1 MTGGTRVL
9 SSRLRRD
16 LGLSKKVSEI
26 LATRRV
32 SEIAKIEQTIH
43 GIVDCLLLYR
53 RSIFYGFDDYKV
65 LKRMIR
71 KIFHVGTFNVAE
83 VIGFWKD
90 FTSETFLRLTE
101 SKTEEKPKRSFRN
114 FFFELEEILA
124 LPESPLTKDDLRDL
138 GHLCNSRQLPCGGPR
153 EEQKALKA
161 LELINTTRFET
172 DRKTLADLREGAR
185 IIGKRCRKAG
195 SGPIRRAHLSMAA
208 SGSLYYSVKEGGRAQ
223 EMISAITPTLSHIPT
238 EDKEIVY
245 PLGVLTDKKGLQ
257 RWRTWCRETPFLAE
271 PERGFGDPSIETIG
285 GEVDLIK
292 LGFDEAIGD
301 QLLACALLEEQQ
313 AWSEEIPLRVLT
325 VREPGNK
332 ARIVTTGPWWA
343 YAIQQPL
350 AHVTRGYLASYP
362 PAEAGMSKTENA
374 WQFLRTIQQRRSSY
388 KDDFACLSSDLK
400 SATDSIPQDV
410 AKALLSGF
418 LAGLG
423 FYSPLGEICIEM
435 MGKPRLCMSEKT
447 DSIWSSVRGVFMGE
461 PLAKTLLTLAV
472 CSAEEV
478 AIRKYLGY
486 DFLKPVQ
493 ATWRSFATAGDDHI
507 AVGPVPYLKEITKQL
522 LAGGMIISPDK
533 HAYSTVA
540 VRYCERILD
549 VRQYRNTDW
558 TMEELNSVSSSY
570 LASPLI
576 DTVKLRLISPCSK
589 SNEGFNDRNTAVG
602 KGKSLGSY
610 LDWIS
615 TTGADPKWVTMVK
628 ERFFTRMGS
637 LMPSRSSGVYWHL
650 LLPQCL
656 GGLGMATIQD
666 YPDLV
671 AKLPAPSKTALKEYV
686 QGTLST
692 EDAKRFRGFT
702 SNISY
707 RGYALNEGS
716 LLYRAKEL
724 IVPMALGFAEKISL
738 DEACKKLGLEE
749 DLTLKQKFTRLRS
762 KNFLRGHDVEDIIMR
777 PYLFSELL
785 GGKEKPTVFNTESF
799 IRRYQKLWDLTYRGD
814 VSITTDD
821 ILKAFEKDKA
831 LPELYHFPEEDI
843 FVRGEVKTGTVLEE
857 VMTGLPTLS
866 ISWKKV
872 GELVPPEG
880 GSAETYPFGDYV

>member
-1 MTGGTRVL
+1 
-9 SSRLRRD
+9 
-16 LGLSKKVSEI
+16 
-26 LATRRV
+26 LATR
-32 SEIAKIEQTIH
+32 SKTEISKIEQTIH

-53 RSIFYGFDDYKV
+53 RSIFYGADDYKV

-83 VIGFWKD
+83 VISFWKE

-101 SKTEEKPKRSFRN
+101 SVTEEKPKRSHRN
-114 FFFELEEILA
+114 FFFGLEEILG
-124 LPESPLTKDDLRDL
+124 LPEAPLSKDDLRDL

-161 LELINTTRFET
+161 LELINTSQFET
-172 DRKTLADLREGAR
+172 GRETLANLKEGAR

-195 SGPIRRAHLSMAA
+195 PGPIQRAHLSMAT
-208 SGSLYYSVKEGGRAQ
+208 SGSLYYSVKDGGRAQ
-223 EMISAITPTLSHIPT
+223 EMINAITPVLSYVPS
-238 EDKEIVY
+238 EDREIEY
-245 PLGVLTDKKGLQ
+245 PLGVLNDIKGLQ
-257 RWRTWCRETPFLAE
+257 RWRSWCRETPFLAE
-271 PERGFGDPSIETIG
+271 PEKKFGDSSIETIG
-285 GEVDLIK
+285 GVTDLIK

-313 AWSEEIPLRVLT
+313 EWSEEIPLRVLT

-332 ARIVTTGPWWA
+332 ARIVTTGPWWV

-350 AHVTRGYLASYP
+350 AHITRGYLASYP

-410 AKALLSGF
+410 AIALLRGF

-423 FYSPLGEICIEM
+423 FFSPIGEICIEM
-435 MGKPRLCMSEKT
+435 MAKPRLCMSEKT
-447 DSIWSSVRGVFMGE
+447 DSIWSSLRGVFMGE

-493 ATWRSFATAGDDHI
+493 VPWRSFATAGDDHI

-533 HAYSTVA
+533 HAYSKVA

-549 VRQYRNTDW
+549 VRQYRNTEW

-576 DTVKLRLISPCSK
+576 DSVKLRLISPCSK

-615 TTGADPKWVTMVK
+615 TTGADPKWITMVK
-628 ERFFTRMGS
+628 ERFFQRMGS
-637 LMPSRSSGVYWHL
+637 LMPNRSSGVYWHL
-650 LLPQCL
+650 LLPQAL
-656 GGLGMATIQD
+656 GGLGLATLQD
-666 YPDLV
+666 YPDMV
-671 AKLPAPSKTALKEYV
+671 AKLPPPSKTALKEYV
-686 QGTLST
+686 RGVIDP
-692 EDAKRFRGFT
+692 EDMKRFRGFT
-702 SNISY
+702 SNVSY
-707 RGYALNEGS
+707 RGYALNEDTP
-716 LLYRAKEL
+716 LYRAKEL
-724 IVPMALGFAEKISL
+724 IVPMALSFAESLTL
-738 DEACKKLGLEE
+738 DEACEKLGLEK
-749 DLTLKQKFTRLRS
+749 DLTLKQKLTRLRS
-762 KNFLRGHDVEDIIMR
+762 RNFLRGHDVEDIIMR
-777 PYLFSELL
+777 PYLFSEILK
-785 GGKEKPTVFNTESF
+785 GEGKPSAFNTESF
-799 IRRYQKLWDLTYRGD
+799 VRRYQKLWDLTYRGD
-814 VSITTDD
+814 TSIDTDD
-821 ILKAFEKDKA
+821 ILKAFEKDKI
-831 LPELYHFPEEDI
+831 LPGLYHFPNEDI

-857 VMTGLPTLS
+857 LMTGLPTLS

-880 GSAETYPFGDYV
+880 GSAETYPYGDYV